1 MSNLLSSL
9 SVTGTFSALRAPLQ
23 GLLPVILCLVLLG
36 AEPAGAQTPAAVPAP
51 TVAAMPLAG
60 PAAASGPAPATLRLL
75 NRELVTLR
83 VPLSGMT
90 PEERVRRAV
99 ERFRNLDAARIDL
112 PLRAVPFALGQ
123 EQGMQFMVGNEL
135 LFSLLPGDVPEGAS
149 LATLTAD
156 CEARWKDIVRAWHDS
171 RDRGLLLAG
180 LLRTLGATLLLGV
193 ILWGVARGSRR
204 LGATLEAARLGLAR
218 KQGQFDWRE
227 LALRLGTGCLA
238 LFRWLVWAIA
248 LYIWLD
254 AVLSA
259 FAFSK
264 PWADNLGDWSRS
276 QLLWIGNGM
285 LSAIPGLVTVVIV
298 LVVTRA
304 IVDVL
309 GYFFEAVQKGRLKLP
324 WLHPETVSATRRIV
338 TVLAWALGIAVA
350 YPYLPGS
357 NTEAFKGLSVLLG
370 LMVTLGSTGLVTQA
384 MSGLLLIYARAL
396 RKGDYVV
403 VSGVEGVVTEVA
415 PLTTKITNI
424 RNEEI
429 TLPNAVL
436 ISSPIF
442 NYSKLATDQGTLL
455 VTKVSIGYDAPWRKV
470 HAMLIEAAD
479 ATEGVR
485 KTPQPYVYQRA
496 LSDFYVEYELYCSID
511 RPLDRV
517 PVLSRLNGHIQ
528 DIFNRE
534 AVQIM
539 SPHFMVQPA
548 QAVLGEVP
556 ARPAEPAR

>member
-1 MSNLLSSL
+1 MAALL
-9 SVTGTFSALRAPLQ
+9 VMACMAFAAH
-23 GLLPVILCLVLLG
+23 
-36 AEPAGAQTPAAVPAP
+36 AQTPAVAPSTTAPA
-51 TVAAMPLAG
+51 A
-60 PAAASGPAPATLRLL
+60 PAAAAQPAAAAVVKFL
-75 NRELVTLR
+75 NREVVTLR

-90 PEERVRRAV
+90 PDERARRAV
-99 ERFRNLDAARIDL
+99 ERFRNLDASRIDQ

-123 EQGMQFMVGNEL
+123 EQGLQFMVGNEL
-135 LFSLLPGDVPEGAS
+135 LFSLLPGDLPEGSSMDALS
-149 LATLTAD
+149 AHVQ
-156 CEARWKDIVRAWHDS
+156 ARWAEVTRAWHDS

-180 LLRTLGATLLLGV
+180 LLKALGATLLLGV
-193 ILWGVARGSRR
+193 VLWAVARGSRR
-204 LGATLEAARLGLAR
+204 LGAALEAWRLGLAR
-218 KQGQFDWRE
+218 QQGQFDWRE
-227 LALRLGTGCLA
+227 LALRLVLGCLA
-238 LFRWLVWAIA
+238 LLRWLVWAIA
-248 LYIWLD
+248 VYVWLD

-259 FAFSK
+259 FAFSQ

-276 QLLWIGNGM
+276 QLLWIGSGIIG
-285 LSAIPGLVTVVIV
+285 AVPGLVTVAIV

-403 VSGVEGVVTEVA
+403 VSGVEGMVTEVA
-415 PLTTKITNI
+415 PLATKITNI

-548 QAVLGEVP
+548 QSVLGEVP
-556 ARPAEPAR
+556 AKPAEPAR